1 MTGTTAA
8 MPTTMKAVEITEFGG
23 PDVLKIAERPTPQP
37 AHGEVLVKVAAAG
50 VNRGDCVQ
58 RMGFYPDPTGS
69 SDLPGLEVSG
79 TIAAIGPGVTL
90 WKEGDEVCA
99 LLAGGGYAEY
109 AVVHEGSI
117 LPKPEGVS
125 LTDAAALPETIMTVW
140 TNVFEDGQLSP
151 GETLLI
157 HGGSSGI
164 GTTAIQIAA
173 ALGARVF
180 ATAGSAE
187 KCAACER
194 LGAECA
200 INYREDD
207 FVEVLRA
214 AGGADLI
221 LDMVGGDYL
230 PRNVRALK
238 DDGRLVQIAFLIGPK
253 VELNFAQVMV
263 RRLTITGSTLRPQS
277 DLAKARIADELRA
290 HVWPMI
296 AAGRL
301 SPVMDSEFPLADAA
315 QAHARMESSAH
326 IGKIALRV
334 GGDLPG

>member
-37 AHGEVLVKVAAAG
+37 GHGEVLVKVAAAG

-109 AVVHEGSI
+109 AVVHEGSV

-164 GTTAIQIAA
+164 GTTAIQIAST
-173 ALGARVF
+173 LGVKVI

-187 KCAACER
+187 KCKACEE
-194 LGAECA
+194 LGAARA
-200 INYREDD
+200 INYKDED
-207 FVEVLRA
+207 FVEVVKQVTD
-214 AGGADLI
+214 GKGADVI
-221 LDMVGGDYL
+221 LDMVGGDYVERNIAAAAKQGRIVNIAYMSGSRVEVDLL
-230 PRNVRALK
+230 PLMLK
-238 DDGRLVQIAFLIGPK
+238 
-253 VELNFAQVMV
+253 
-263 RRLTITGSTLRPQS
+263 RLTLRGSTLRAR
-277 DLAKARIADELRA
+277 DIMEKARLASEVRM
-290 HVWPMI
+290 HVWPLI
-296 AAGRL
+296 EAGRVK
-301 SPVMDSEFPLADAA
+301 PVVDGTFPLAEAEK
-315 QAHARMESSAH
+315 AHERMESSGH
-326 IGKIALRV
+326 VGKILLTA
-334 GGDLPG
+334 

>member
-164 GTTAIQIAA
+164 GTTAIQIAST
-173 ALGARVF
+173 LGVKVI

-187 KCAACER
+187 KCKACEE
-194 LGAECA
+194 LGAARA
-200 INYREDD
+200 INYKDED
-207 FVEVLRA
+207 FVEVVKQVTD
-214 AGGADLI
+214 GKGADVI
-221 LDMVGGDYL
+221 LDMVGGDYVERNIAAAAKQGRIVNIAYMSGSRVEVDLL
-230 PRNVRALK
+230 PLMLK
-238 DDGRLVQIAFLIGPK
+238 
-253 VELNFAQVMV
+253 
-263 RRLTITGSTLRPQS
+263 RLTLRGSTLRAR
-277 DLAKARIADELRA
+277 DIMEKARLASEVRM
-290 HVWPMI
+290 HVWPLI
-296 AAGRL
+296 EAGRVK
-301 SPVMDSEFPLADAA
+301 PVVDGTFPLAEAEK
-315 QAHARMESSAH
+315 AHERMESSGH
-326 IGKIALRV
+326 VGKILLTA
-334 GGDLPG
+334 